1 MNDTTIIAIISAIF
15 GSSGLSAIITGWVT
29 HRKYKIDALKAA
41 EECSQIKSKT
51 QLDEMKFINEKIQ
64 EISDKYK
71 RESDELTKRNDELSK
86 RVTELNNKLQILIEW
101 IMYDNQQYRQWL
113 ETELM
118 KARPDVVFPKCAPP
132 PKIFQNNNN

>member
-1 MNDTTIIAIISAIF
+1 MDNTTVIAIITAVF
-15 GSSGLSAIITGWVT
+15 GSSGLSAIITGWLT
-29 HRKYKIDALKAA
+29 HRKYKIDSIKVA

-51 QLDEMKFINEKIQ
+51 QLDEMKFINDRIQ
-64 EISDKYK
+64 DINNKY
-71 RESDELTKRNDELSK
+71 RQESDELTKRNDEMSK

-118 KARPDVVFPKCAPP
+118 KVRPDVVFPKCAPP
-132 PKIFQNNNN
+132 PKIFQNDK